1 MPVANGYH
9 IEIVEVKG
17 ICRNQ
22 HVCDQFFCF
31 REKDIPSQGVCIK
44 KSLPSSNMEIRIFLG
59 WAIISKK

>member
-31 REKDIPSQGVCIK
+31 REKDIPSQSVCIK
-44 KSLPSSNMEIRIFLG
+44 NSLPSSNMEIRNFVG
-59 WAIISKK
+59 WAIIRK

>member
-22 HVCDQFFCF
+22 HVCDQFFLL
-31 REKDIPSQGVCIK
+31 QGKVCIK
-44 KSLPSSNMEIRIFLG
+44 KSLPSSNMEIRNFVG
-59 WAIISKK
+59 WSIIRK